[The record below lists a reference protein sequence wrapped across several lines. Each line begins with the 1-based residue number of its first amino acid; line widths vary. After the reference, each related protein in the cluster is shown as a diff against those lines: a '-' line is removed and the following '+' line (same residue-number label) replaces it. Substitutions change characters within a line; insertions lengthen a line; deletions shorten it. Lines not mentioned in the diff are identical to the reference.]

1 MYLYATVI
9 TVNDDQTTAV
19 LRATT
24 TNTTR
29 FYGLFTPSA
38 ATNRVTNETSLWT
51 ALFFKFLFNYVASEM
66 TLPSIMGMQLP
77 T

>member
-24 TNTTR
+24 TSTTR

-38 ATNRVTNETSLWT
+38 ATDRANEL
-51 ALFFKFLFNYVASEM
+51 N
-66 TLPSIMGMQLP
+66 
-77 T
+77 